1 MTAGTNTRFDIYRME
16 SAGDDDVGGA
26 QVTGTLVYERIP
38 GRMKEQEPEQLVL
51 QQGLETTKIFD
62 ILLADK
68 KPIGMDIR
76 ERDELEIV
84 SPYNHHFLSNRFRAI
99 GVRSVGINPSNR
111 RANLLITATRSERA
125 HANQ

>member
-1 MTAGTNTRFDIYRME
+1 MTAGVNVWFDVYRME
-16 SAGDDDVGGA
+16 SAEDDVVGGA
-26 QVTGTLVYERIP
+26 QVTGTLIYERIP

-51 QQGLETTKIFD
+51 QQGLEVTKIFE
-62 ILLADK
+62 ILLVDK

-76 ERDELEIV
+76 ERDEVEIV
-84 SPYNHHFLSNRFRAI
+84 APYNHHFLSDRFRAI
-99 GVRSVGINPSNR
+99 GVRNSSLNPSNR